1 MYKNKKFDYDLWTT
15 NDDGV
20 KRYWV
25 RIRATQEV
33 VEVDLKTLRFLR
45 SEEKKIYRA
54 IEEARNNAGT
64 VLSYEVFEDEEISGE
79 WLIDEKNLETQVL
92 MKSEID
98 DVVKT
103 LTPKQFLVYKNCIL
117 EGIELREFARKN
129 NLSYSTVKDIRDAIR
144 KKFQKSFN

>member
-15 NDDGV
+15 NDEGI

-45 SEEKKIYRA
+45 AEEKKIYRA

-64 VLSYEVFEDEEISGE
+64 VLSYEVFEDEEVSGE
-79 WLIDEKNLETQVL
+79 WLIDEKDLETQVL
-92 MKSEID
+92 LQSEID
-98 DVVKT
+98 AVVKT
-103 LTPKQFLVYKNCIL
+103 LTSKQFWVYKNCIL
-117 EGIELREFARKN
+117 EGMELREFARKN

>member
-45 SEEKKIYRA
+45 AEEKKIYRA

-79 WLIDEKNLETQVL
+79 WLIDEKDLETQVL
-92 MKSEID
+92 MQSEID
-98 DVVKT
+98 AVVKT
-103 LTPKQFLVYKNCIL
+103 LTPKQFWVYKNCIL
-117 EGIELREFARKN
+117 EGMELREFARKN

-144 KKFQKSFN
+144 KKFQKNFN

>member
-15 NDDGV
+15 NDDGT

-45 SEEKKIYRA
+45 TEEKKIYRA
-54 IEEARNNAGT
+54 IEDARNNAGT
-64 VLSYEVFEDEEISGE
+64 VLSYEIFEDEEASGE
-79 WLIDEKNLETQVL
+79 WLIDEKDLETQVL
-92 MKSEID
+92 MQSEID
-98 DVVKT
+98 AVLKT

-117 EGIELREFARKN
+117 EGMELREFARN
-129 NLSYSTVKDIRDAIR
+129 NNFSYSTVKDIRDAIR
-144 KKFQKSFN
+144 KKFQKIFN

>member
-1 MYKNKKFDYDLWTT
+1 MYKNKNFDYDLWTT
-15 NDDGV
+15 NDDGI

-45 SEEKKIYRA
+45 AEEKKIYRA
-54 IEEARNNAGT
+54 IEESRNNAGT
-64 VLSYEVFEDEEISGE
+64 VLSYEVFEDEEVSGE
-79 WLIDEKNLETQVL
+79 WLIDENDLETQVL
-92 MKSEID
+92 MQSEID
-98 DVVKT
+98 TVVKT

-117 EGIELREFARKN
+117 EGMELREFARKN

-144 KKFQKSFN
+144 KNFQKNFN

>member
-45 SEEKKIYRA
+45 AEEKKIYRA

-64 VLSYEVFEDEEISGE
+64 VLSYEVFDDAEVSGE
-79 WLIDEKNLETQVL
+79 WLIDEKDLETQVL
-92 MKSEID
+92 MQSEID
-98 DVVKT
+98 AVVKT
-103 LTPKQFLVYKNCIL
+103 LTPKQFWVYKNCIL
-117 EGIELREFARKN
+117 EGMELREFARKN

-144 KKFQKSFN
+144 KKFQKNFN

>member
-45 SEEKKIYRA
+45 TEEKKIYRA

-79 WLIDEKNLETQVL
+79 WLIDEKDLETQVL
-92 MKSEID
+92 MQSEID
-98 DVVKT
+98 AVVKT
-103 LTPKQFLVYKNCIL
+103 LTPKQFGVYKNCIL
-117 EGIELREFARKN
+117 EGMELREFARKN
-129 NLSYSTVKDIRDAIR
+129 NLSYSTIKDIRDAIR
-144 KKFQKSFN
+144 KKFQKNFN

>member
-15 NDDGV
+15 NDDGI

-45 SEEKKIYRA
+45 TEEKKIYRA
-54 IEEARNNAGT
+54 IEDARNNAGT
-64 VLSYEVFEDEEISGE
+64 VLSYEVFEDEEISGD
-79 WLIDEKNLETQVL
+79 WLIDEKDLETQVL
-92 MKSEID
+92 MQSEID
-98 DVVKT
+98 AVVKT
-103 LTPKQFLVYKNCIL
+103 LTPKQFLVYKKCIL
-117 EGIELREFARKN
+117 EGMELREFARKN

-144 KKFQKSFN
+144 KKFQKNFN

>member
-45 SEEKKIYRA
+45 AEEKKIYRA
-54 IEEARNNAGT
+54 IEDARNNAGT
-64 VLSYEVFEDEEISGE
+64 VLSYEIFEDEDTSGE
-79 WLIDEKNLETQVL
+79 WLIDEKDLETQVL
-92 MKSEID
+92 MQSEID
-98 DVVKT
+98 AVVKT
-103 LTPKQFLVYKNCIL
+103 LTPKQFWVYKNCIL
-117 EGIELREFARKN
+117 EGMELREFARKN

-144 KKFQKSFN
+144 KKFQKNFN

>member
-15 NDDGV
+15 NDDV

-45 SEEKKIYRA
+45 AEEKKIYRA

-64 VLSYEVFEDEEISGE
+64 VLSYEVFEDEEVSGE
-79 WLIDEKNLETQVL
+79 WLIDEKDLETQVL
-92 MKSEID
+92 MQTEID

-103 LTPKQFLVYKNCIL
+103 LTPKQFWVYKNCIL
-117 EGIELREFARKN
+117 EGMELREFARKN

-144 KKFQKSFN
+144 KKFQKNFN

>member
-45 SEEKKIYRA
+45 TEEKKIYRA
-54 IEEARNNAGT
+54 IEDARNNAGT
-64 VLSYEVFEDEEISGE
+64 VLSYEVFEDEEISGD
-79 WLIDEKNLETQVL
+79 WLIDEKDLETQVL
-92 MKSEID
+92 MQSEID
-98 DVVKT
+98 AVVKT

-117 EGIELREFARKN
+117 EGMELREFARKN

-144 KKFQKSFN
+144 KKFQKNFN

>member
-1 MYKNKKFDYDLWTT
+1 MYKSKKFDYDLWTT

-45 SEEKKIYRA
+45 AEEKKIYRA
-54 IEEARNNAGT
+54 IEDARNNAGT
-64 VLSYEVFEDEEISGE
+64 VLSYEVFEDEEVSGE
-79 WLIDEKNLETQVL
+79 WLIDENDLETQVL
-92 MKSEID
+92 MQSEID
-98 DVVKT
+98 TVVKT

-117 EGIELREFARKN
+117 EGMELREFARKN

-144 KKFQKSFN
+144 KKFQKNFN

>member
-15 NDDGV
+15 NDEGI

-45 SEEKKIYRA
+45 AEEKKIYRA

-64 VLSYEVFEDEEISGE
+64 VLSYEVFEDEEVSGE
-79 WLIDEKNLETQVL
+79 WLIDEKDLETQVL
-92 MKSEID
+92 MQSEID
-98 DVVKT
+98 AVVKT
-103 LTPKQFLVYKNCIL
+103 LTPKQFWVYKNCIL
-117 EGIELREFARKN
+117 EGMELREFARKN

-144 KKFQKSFN
+144 KKFQKNFN

>member
-45 SEEKKIYRA
+45 AEEKKIYRA

-64 VLSYEVFEDEEISGE
+64 VLSYEIFEDEEVSGE
-79 WLIDEKNLETQVL
+79 WLIDEKDLETQVL
-92 MKSEID
+92 MQSEID
-98 DVVKT
+98 AVVKT
-103 LTPKQFLVYKNCIL
+103 LTPKQFWVYKNCIL
-117 EGIELREFARKN
+117 EGMELREFARKN

>member
-15 NDDGV
+15 NDEGV

-45 SEEKKIYRA
+45 AEEKKIYRT
-54 IEEARNNAGT
+54 IEDARNNAGT

-79 WLIDEKNLETQVL
+79 WLIDEKDLETQVL
-92 MKSEID
+92 MQSEID
-98 DVVKT
+98 AVVKT
-103 LTPKQFLVYKNCIL
+103 LTPKQFWVYKNCIL
-117 EGIELREFARKN
+117 EGMELREFARKN

-144 KKFQKSFN
+144 KKFQKNF

>member
-45 SEEKKIYRA
+45 AEEKKIYRA

-64 VLSYEVFEDEEISGE
+64 VLSYEVFEDAEVSGE
-79 WLIDEKNLETQVL
+79 WLIDEKDLETQVL
-92 MKSEID
+92 MQSEID
-98 DVVKT
+98 AVVKT
-103 LTPKQFLVYKNCIL
+103 LTPKQFWVYKNCIL
-117 EGIELREFARKN
+117 EGMELREFARKN

-144 KKFQKSFN
+144 KKFQKNFN

>member
-1 MYKNKKFDYDLWTT
+1 MYKNKNFDYDLWTT
-15 NDDGV
+15 NEDGV

-45 SEEKKIYRA
+45 AEEKKIYRA

-79 WLIDEKNLETQVL
+79 WLIDEKDLETQVL
-92 MKSEID
+92 MQSEID
-98 DVVKT
+98 AVVKT
-103 LTPKQFLVYKNCIL
+103 LTPKQFWVYKNCIF
-117 EGIELREFARKN
+117 EGMELREFARKN

-144 KKFQKSFN
+144 KKFQKNFN

>member
-45 SEEKKIYRA
+45 AEEKKIYRA
-54 IEEARNNAGT
+54 IEDARNNAGT
-64 VLSYEVFEDEEISGE
+64 VLSYELFEDEEASGE
-79 WLIDEKNLETQVL
+79 WLIDKKDLETQVL
-92 MKSEID
+92 MQSEID
-98 DVVKT
+98 AVVKT
-103 LTPKQFLVYKNCIL
+103 LTPKQFWVYKNCIL
-117 EGIELREFARKN
+117 EGMELREFARKN

-144 KKFQKSFN
+144 KKFQKILN

>member
-64 VLSYEVFEDEEISGE
+64 VLSYEVFEDEEVSGE
-79 WLIDEKNLETQVL
+79 WLIDEKDLETQVL
-92 MKSEID
+92 MQSEID
-98 DVVKT
+98 AVVKT

-117 EGIELREFARKN
+117 EGMELREFARKN

-144 KKFQKSFN
+144 KKFQKNFN

>member
-45 SEEKKIYRA
+45 TEEKKIFRA
-54 IEEARNNAGT
+54 IEDARNNAGT

-79 WLIDEKNLETQVL
+79 WLIDEKDLETQVL
-92 MKSEID
+92 MQSEID
-98 DVVKT
+98 AVVKT
-103 LTPKQFLVYKNCIL
+103 LTPKQFLVYKNCML
-117 EGIELREFARKN
+117 EGMELREFARKN
-129 NLSYSTVKDIRDAIR
+129 NSSYSTVKDIRDAIR
-144 KKFQKSFN
+144 KKFQKNFN

>member
-45 SEEKKIYRA
+45 TEEKKIYRA
-54 IEEARNNAGT
+54 IEDARNNAGT
-64 VLSYEVFEDEEISGE
+64 VLSYEIFEDEEVSGE
-79 WLIDEKNLETQVL
+79 WLIDEKDIETQVL
-92 MKSEID
+92 MQTEID

-117 EGIELREFARKN
+117 EGMELREFARIN

>member
-45 SEEKKIYRA
+45 TEEKKIYRA
-54 IEEARNNAGT
+54 IEDARNNEGT
-64 VLSYEVFEDEEISGE
+64 VLSYEVFEDEEVSGE
-79 WLIDEKNLETQVL
+79 WLIDEKDLETQVL
-92 MKSEID
+92 MQSEID
-98 DVVKT
+98 AVVKT
-103 LTPKQFLVYKNCIL
+103 LTPKQFWVYKNCIL
-117 EGIELREFARKN
+117 EGMELREFARKN

-144 KKFQKSFN
+144 KKFQKKFN

>member
-45 SEEKKIYRA
+45 AEEKKIYRA

-79 WLIDEKNLETQVL
+79 WLIDEKDLETQVL
-92 MKSEID
+92 MQSEID
-98 DVVKT
+98 TVVKT
-103 LTPKQFLVYKNCIL
+103 LTPKQFWVYKNCIL
-117 EGIELREFARKN
+117 EGMELREFARKN

-144 KKFQKSFN
+144 KKFQKNF

>member
-15 NDDGV
+15 NDEGV

-45 SEEKKIYRA
+45 AEEKKIYRA

-64 VLSYEVFEDEEISGE
+64 VLSYEVFEDEEVSGE
-79 WLIDEKNLETQVL
+79 WLIDEKDLETQVL
-92 MKSEID
+92 MQSEID
-98 DVVKT
+98 AVVKT
-103 LTPKQFLVYKNCIL
+103 LTPKQFWVYKNCIL
-117 EGIELREFARKN
+117 EGMELREFARKN

-144 KKFQKSFN
+144 KKFQKNFN